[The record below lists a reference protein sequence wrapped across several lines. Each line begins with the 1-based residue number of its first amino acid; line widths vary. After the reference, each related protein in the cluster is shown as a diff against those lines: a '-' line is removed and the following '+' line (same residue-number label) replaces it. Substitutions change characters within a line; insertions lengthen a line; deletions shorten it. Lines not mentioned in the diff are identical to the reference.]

1 MSVFEMSRNAAGVVL
16 AAAALAAPMGAMSAA
31 NAVVTPTL
39 SVAMT
44 GSVLG
49 VANTASVGCRQ
60 VAHATLKNP
69 DGTPVSGG
77 SIDFFSHLNGQAGN
91 VVGSVPVSNGVA
103 EISWVPDAPGTH
115 VISAMYHDGGPDYQP
130 VAGSITVNAVNL
142 GGACL

>member
-1 MSVFEMSRNAAGVVL
+1 MRVFEMSRNTAGVVL
-16 AAAALAAPMGAMSAA
+16 TAAALAAPLGSASAA
-31 NAVVTPTL
+31 HAAVTPIL
-39 SVAMT
+39 QVAMT

-60 VAHATLKNP
+60 VAHATLHNP
-69 DGTPVSGG
+69 DGSPVSGG
-77 SIDFFSHLNGQAGN
+77 SVDFFSHLNGQAGN
-91 VVGSVPVSNGVA
+91 VVGTVPVSNGAA

-130 VAGSITVNAVNL
+130 VAGSITINAVNL